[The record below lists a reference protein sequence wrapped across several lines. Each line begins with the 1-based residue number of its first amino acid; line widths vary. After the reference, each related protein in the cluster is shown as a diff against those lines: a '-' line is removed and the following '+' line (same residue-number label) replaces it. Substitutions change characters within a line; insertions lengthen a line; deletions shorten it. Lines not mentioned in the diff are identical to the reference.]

1 MRSGRL
7 EHEQMLRMLARHG
20 SPEEAAQVLGI
31 DPATLWRKRKRWEGD
46 WRGLRFPLGPADAR
60 SVARGNAA

>member
-31 DPATLWRKRKRWEGD
+31 DPATLWRKRKRWEGE
-46 WRGLRFPLGPADAR
+46 
-60 SVARGNAA
+60 